1 MVLDGA
7 VVIGLVL
14 LGAVLAVGLLV
25 WRRVRL
31 IRQGGVAVALRVRP
45 DVATSRWYLGLARY
59 HGEEFSWYRATGLR
73 TGPDT
78 VLRRGG
84 LTIVSRRTP
93 SGSEAYAMPFEAT
106 VLRCRGRDG
115 ELELAMAPGALTG
128 FLSWLESAPPGSAV
142 PWAS

>member
-1 MVLDGA
+1 MALDGA
-7 VVIGLVL
+7 AVIGSVL
-14 LGAVLAVGLLV
+14 LGAVLCVGLLA

-31 IRQGGVAVALRVRP
+31 IRRGGVAVALRVRP
-45 DVATSRWYLGLARY
+45 DRPSSRWYLGVARY
-59 HGEEFSWYRATGLR
+59 HGEEFAWYRATGLR

-78 VLRRGG
+78 ILRRGD
-84 LTIVSRRTP
+84 LAIVSRRTP
-93 SGSEAYAMPFEAT
+93 SGSEAYTMPFEAT

-115 ELELAMAPGALTG
+115 DLELAMATGALTG